1 MATKNED
8 EMSISEARKRLSNL
22 PLEFVDDPRCITLTR
37 YSEPV
42 LALMPWEFYDSM
54 MATMEIMADPEL
66 ADKLRQSIK
75 EIEEGQPTITIDELR
90 DELGL

>member
-1 MATKNED
+1 
-8 EMSISEARKRLSNL
+8 
-22 PLEFVDDPRCITLTR
+22 
-37 YSEPV
+37 
-42 LALMPWEFYDSM
+42 MPWEFYDSM